1 MKNFHST
8 ARACLAL
15 MIGTLLLAFAAC
27 KKTPGTIG
35 NDLISD
41 SDYIGVYHT
50 DTVEIV
56 CHSYFDS
63 VSTKNTSYALLG
75 SMKDPVFGTSEAGFY
90 SQFRLSLAGQS
101 FGVNPVLDSLVLQ
114 LSVANYYGDT
124 TVFQTAHVYQL
135 TDSLSR
141 EASYYNHSSVAYDV
155 VDHANSYQFHPRP
168 RTSMNVVGTDTIRH
182 AIIRIPLSAA
192 LGEYLMNLDS
202 VDYIQP
208 DYFKN
213 SFKGLFVTCEP
224 VSQPGAITSINITD
238 NTNTLLQL
246 YYHNAATPDKPMRY
260 DYYVTSSE
268 VYFNHIDHDYTQG
281 SAEFV
286 DQLINDNAD
295 AGKQTVYLQTMG
307 GVRTYIYMPNL
318 EHWADSL
325 EGSYIVVNE
334 AKLVLPVAES
344 SADSVFRLPSKF
356 VLLGF
361 NSDSTTYLLPD
372 YYEGDNYF
380 GGTYISSE
388 QAVVFRISEYLQSMI
403 SKKKENYGI
412 SFGINGA
419 GYNAYRMIVN
429 GPETPQENKMRV
441 EVTYS
446 IVSE

>member
-1 MKNFHST
+1 MKTHQST
-8 ARACLAL
+8 ALTCLAL
-15 MIGTLLLAFAAC
+15 MIASLILAFSSC
-27 KKTPGTIG
+27 KKSPETIG

-135 TDSLSR
+135 SDSLSR
-141 EASYYNHSSVAYDV
+141 DASYYNHSSVAYDV
-155 VDHANSYQFHPRP
+155 VDHANSYQFRPRP

-388 QAVVFRISEYLQSMI
+388 HAVVFRISEYLQSMI

-429 GPETPQENKMRV
+429 GPETLQDNKMRV

>member
-1 MKNFHST
+1 MKTHQST
-8 ARACLAL
+8 ALTCLAL
-15 MIGTLLLAFAAC
+15 MIGSLILAFASC
-27 KKTPGTIG
+27 KKSPETIG

-50 DTVEIV
+50 DTVEIM

-75 SMKDPVFGTSEAGFY
+75 SMKDPVFGNSEAGFY

-124 TVFQTAHVYQL
+124 TVFQTAHVYEL
-135 TDSLSR
+135 TDTLSR
-141 EASYYNHSSVAYDV
+141 DASYYNHSSVAYNL
-155 VDHANSYQFHPRP
+155 VDHANSYQFRPRP

-224 VSQPGAITSINITD
+224 VSLPGAITSISITD

-246 YYHNAATPDKPMRY
+246 YYHNAATPEKPMRY
-260 DYYVTSSE
+260 DYYVSSSE

-286 DQLINDNAD
+286 DQLINGNVE
-295 AGKQTVYLQTMG
+295 AGQQTVYLQTMG
-307 GVRTYIYMPNL
+307 GVRTRIYMPNL
-318 EHWADSL
+318 EHWTDSL
-325 EGSYIVVNE
+325 DGSYIVVNE

-344 SADSVFRLPSKF
+344 SADSVFRLPSNF
-356 VLLGF
+356 MLLGF
-361 NSDSTTYLLPD
+361 NADSTTYLLPD
-372 YYEGDNYF
+372 YYEGDSYF
-380 GGTYISSE
+380 GGTYNSSE
-388 QAVVFRISEYLQSMI
+388 QAVVFRISEYMQSII
-403 SKKKENYGI
+403 SRKKENHGI

-429 GPETPQENKMRV
+429 GPESPQAKKMHL

-446 IVSE
+446 VVNE

>member
-1 MKNFHST
+1 MKTHQST
-8 ARACLAL
+8 ALTCLAL
-15 MIGTLLLAFAAC
+15 MIGSLILAFSSC
-27 KKTPGTIG
+27 KKSPQTIG

-41 SDYIGVYHT
+41 SDYIGVFHT
-50 DTVEIV
+50 DTVEIM

-63 VSTKNTSYALLG
+63 VSTKNTSYTLLG
-75 SMKDPVFGTSEAGFY
+75 SMKDPVFGNSEAGFY

-101 FGVNPVLDSLVLQ
+101 FGANPVLDSLVLQ

-124 TVFQTAHVYQL
+124 TVFQTAHVYEL
-135 TDSLSR
+135 TDTLSR
-141 EASYYNHSSVAYDV
+141 ESSYYNHSNVEYNV
-155 VDHANSYQFHPRP
+155 VDHANSYQFRPRP
-168 RTSMNVVGTDTIRH
+168 RTSMNVVGTDTIHH

-213 SFKGLFVTCEP
+213 SFKGLYVTCEP
-224 VSQPGAITSINITD
+224 VSLPGAITSINITD

-246 YYHNAATPDKPMRY
+246 YYHNAATPEKPMRY
-260 DYYVTSSE
+260 DYYVSSSE

-286 DQLINDNAD
+286 DQLINGNVE
-295 AGKQTVYLQTMG
+295 AGQQTVYLQTMG
-307 GVRTYIYMPNL
+307 GVRTRIYMPNL
-318 EHWADSL
+318 EHWTDSL

-344 SADSVFRLPSKF
+344 SADSVFRLPSNF
-356 VLLGF
+356 MLLGF
-361 NSDSTTYLLPD
+361 NTDSTTYLLPD

-380 GGTYISSE
+380 GGTYNSSE
-388 QAVVFRISEYLQSMI
+388 QAVVFRISEYMQSII
-403 SKKKENYGI
+403 SGKKENHGI

-429 GPETPQENKMRV
+429 GPESLQTNKMRL

-446 IVSE
+446 VVNE

>member
-1 MKNFHST
+1 
-8 ARACLAL
+8 
-15 MIGTLLLAFAAC
+15 MIGLLALAFASC
-27 KKTPGTIG
+27 KKSPETIG

-50 DTVEIV
+50 DTVEIM

-75 SMKDPVFGTSEAGFY
+75 SMKDPVFGNSEAGFY

-101 FGVNPVLDSLVLQ
+101 FGNDPVLDSLVLQ
-114 LSVANYYGDT
+114 LSLANYYGDT
-124 TVFQTAHVYQL
+124 TVFQTAHVYEL
-135 TDSLSR
+135 MDTLSR
-141 EASYYNHSSVAYDV
+141 NSSYYNHSSVEYNPIDY
-155 VDHANSYQFHPRP
+155 ANGYQFRPRP
-168 RTSMNVVGTDTIRH
+168 RTSMNVMGTDTVRH
-182 AIIRIPLSAA
+182 AILRIPLSDD

-202 VDYIQP
+202 VAYIQP
-208 DYFKN
+208 DFFKN

-224 VSQPGAITSINITD
+224 VNLPGAITSINLTD

-246 YYHNAATPDKPMRY
+246 YYHSAATPEKPMRY
-260 DYYVTSSE
+260 DYYVSSSE

-286 DQLINDNAD
+286 DQLIDGNVG
-295 AGKQTVYLQTMG
+295 AGQQTVYLQTMG
-307 GVRTYIYMPNL
+307 GVRTRISMPNL

-334 AKLVLPVAES
+334 AKLILPVAES
-344 SADSVFRLPSKF
+344 SVDSVFRLPSKY

-361 NSDSTTYLLPD
+361 NDDSTTYLLPD

-380 GGTYISSE
+380 GGTYSSSE
-388 QAVVFRISEYLQSMI
+388 QAVVFRISEYLQSII
-403 SKKKENYGI
+403 SGKKENHGM

-419 GYNAYRMIVN
+419 GYNAYRMILN
-429 GPETPQENKMRV
+429 GPESPQANKMRL

-446 IVSE
+446 LVNE

>member
-1 MKNFHST
+1 M
-8 ARACLAL
+8 AL
-15 MIGTLLLAFAAC
+15 LIGSLILAFSSC
-27 KKTPGTIG
+27 KKSPETIG

-50 DTVEIV
+50 DTVEIL

-75 SMKDPVFGTSEAGFY
+75 SMKDPVFGSSEAGFY

-101 FGVNPVLDSLVLQ
+101 FGDNPVLDSLVLQ
-114 LSVANYYGDT
+114 LSVGNYYGDT
-124 TVFQTAHVYQL
+124 TVFQTAHVYEL

-141 EASYYNHSSVAYDV
+141 DASYYNHSSVEYNPI
-155 VDHANSYQFHPRP
+155 DHANGYQFRPRP
-168 RTSMNVVGTDTIRH
+168 RTSMNVVGTDTVRH

-224 VSQPGAITSINITD
+224 VSQPGAITSISITD

-246 YYHNAATPDKPMRY
+246 YYHSAATPEKHMRY

-295 AGKQTVYLQTMG
+295 AGQQTVYLQTMG
-307 GVRTYIYMPNL
+307 GVRTRIYMPNL

-325 EGSYIVVNE
+325 DGSYIVVNE

-344 SADSVFRLPSKF
+344 SADSVFRLPSNF
-356 VLLGF
+356 MLLGF
-361 NSDSTTYLLPD
+361 NADSTTYLLPD

-380 GGTYISSE
+380 GGSYISSE

-429 GPETPQENKMRV
+429 GPESLQANKMRL

-446 IVSE
+446 VVNE